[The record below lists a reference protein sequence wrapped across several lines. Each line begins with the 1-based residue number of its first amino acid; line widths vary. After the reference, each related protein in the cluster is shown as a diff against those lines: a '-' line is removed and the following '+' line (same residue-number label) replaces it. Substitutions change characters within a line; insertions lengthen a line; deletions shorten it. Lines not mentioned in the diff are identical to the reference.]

1 MQAPGPST
9 IGLLALLALLSWRA
23 YKRFKR
29 MVGRQRLSNVRPWIT
44 LTVFPLLTLL
54 LAYGARAQ
62 LDHLGWMAAGVAA
75 GAMLAVYG
83 LRQTRYE
90 PTPEGLFY
98 TPNAH
103 VGLVLSLLLVVRIL
117 YRLVELY
124 VDPTTPRDASAFVR
138 SSLTLAIFGLLAGY
152 FIAYTIGL
160 LRWRHRVRAAR
171 RHRDSVQPDSQVLH
185 DDSTARAAT
194 DRPRSTEA

>member
-1 MQAPGPST
+1 MQAPGPSI

-75 GAMLAVYG
+75 GALLAVYG

-90 PTPEGLFY
+90 PTPKGLF
-98 TPNAH
+98 
-103 VGLVLSLLLVVRIL
+103 
-117 YRLVELY
+117 
-124 VDPTTPRDASAFVR
+124 TPRTRMSASYCR
-138 SSLTLAIFGLLAGY
+138 SSSSSGSCTAWSSSMSIPRRRETLL
-152 FIAYTIGL
+152 
-160 LRWRHRVRAAR
+160 
-171 RHRDSVQPDSQVLH
+171 
-185 DDSTARAAT
+185 
-194 DRPRSTEA
+194 